1 MLQNQIHLM
10 ENLEKEE
17 EIEEQTKELLNNAQM
32 FGEKAKKL
40 KNKNNLK
47 DIVLGW
53 ISHLSSE

>member
-17 EIEEQTKELLNNAQM
+17 EIEEQTKELMNNAQM